1 MISLA
6 HFIYIKITKLIYT
19 VYTVIKGFKIWC

>member
-19 VYTVIKGFKIWC
+19 TAIKGFQIWC